1 MARFSDASVKVKL
14 ILVSILSK
22 SIALLVAGT
31 VITSLDLMA
40 LREKLVRRMSIQADI
55 VGANC
60 LSALLFSDAKSAET
74 TLAALKADPR
84 IRAAGLYGADRRLFA
99 SYLRDPSG
107 ATRPLDDSFSGAD
120 AGFLLQTD
128 RLLLSRRVLF
138 EGT

>member
-55 VGANC
+55 VGANG
-60 LSALLFSDAKSAET
+60 LSALLFSDPKSAGT

-84 IRAAGLYGADRRLFA
+84 IRAARLYDSDRRLFA
-99 SYLRDPSG
+99 TYARDHSEDPPQLEDG
-107 ATRPLDDSFSGAD
+107 
-120 AGFLLQTD
+120 
-128 RLLLSRRVLF
+128 
-138 EGT
+138 